1 MPSLDG
7 GRKLLRDWHCPRL
20 GCDRQFVGNRCLR
33 RRFVGLVSLLMT
45 LALAA
50 TVVWLSDVHSWS
62 SEATAWALTAVLGGS
77 TAIDLAVSRWWERSS
92 WRQRRDRFS
101 PHHMK

>member
-1 MPSLDG
+1 M
-7 GRKLLRDWHCPRL
+7 
-20 GCDRQFVGNRCLR
+20 
-33 RRFVGLVSLLMT
+33 RRFFGLVPLLVT

-62 SEATAWALTAVLGGS
+62 SEATAWAITAALGGS

-92 WRQRRDRFS
+92 WRHRGDRVS